1 MIARPIFPEYWRN
14 PIHAAIA
21 LMIVLVVMLMV
32 AGCTSIFD
40 PINQTNTTPPS
51 LQQFPASYKVTI
63 AQPEGTSKYIKMD
76 TDVYNIGEVIEFS
89 VINEG
94 TGTLE
99 CLNDPPTFSVKFQT
113 GSGKW
118 ATRMGTDKPVE
129 TNKTYL
135 EHGKSTQMYRFI
147 TTGWEP
153 NRYRIVSDCG
163 VYREILLRPAPTPAP
178 TVCPQQ
184 GDGSLWVRINP
195 IDDQYAGKKFFING
209 TTNRA
214 VGEELKYLVFPY
226 GMLPKDLNQ
235 GGEKPLSTRASEGVC
250 GENLWSVDVDLKTPQ
265 GYYIMISAGTLN
277 ATAIKR
283 FTVLAIPPP

>member
-1 MIARPIFPEYWRN
+1 MTRLYPTL
-14 PIHAAIA
+14 A
-21 LMIVLVVMLMV
+21 LMILVVCIILT
-32 AGCTSIFD
+32 AGCTSFFD
-40 PINQTNTTPPS
+40 EINQTNTTAPS

-63 AQPEGTSKYIKMD
+63 AQPEGTSKSIKMD
-76 TDVYNIGEVIEFS
+76 TDVYNIGEVVEFS
-89 VINEG
+89 VINVG
-94 TGTLE
+94 AGTLQ

-113 GSGKW
+113 SSGKW

-163 VYREILLRPAPTPAP
+163 VYREILLRHAPTPVP
-178 TVCPQQ
+178 TVCPQK
-184 GDGSLWVRINP
+184 GDEQLWVRINP
-195 IDDQYAGKKFFING
+195 IDGQYAGKKFSIQG

-214 VGEELKYLVFPY
+214 AGEELKYLVFPN

-235 GGEKPLSTRASEGVC
+235 GGENPLSTRVSEGMC
-250 GENLWSVDVDLKTPQ
+250 GENVWSVDVDLKTPQ
-265 GYYIMISAGTLN
+265 EYFIMISAGSLN
-277 ATAIKR
+277 ATAIRR
-283 FTVLAIPPP
+283 FMVSAVPPP

>member
-1 MIARPIFPEYWRN
+1 MTRFYPTPL
-14 PIHAAIA
+14 
-21 LMIVLVVMLMV
+21 LMILVVCILLT
-32 AGCTSIFD
+32 AGCTSLFD
-40 PINQTNTTPPS
+40 EINQTNTTAPS
-51 LQQFPASYKVTI
+51 LQQFPSSYKVTI
-63 AQPEGTSKYIKMD
+63 AQPDGTSKSIKMD

-89 VINEG
+89 VVNEG
-94 TGTLE
+94 AGTLE

-135 EHGKSTQMYRFI
+135 EHGKSTQIYRFI

-163 VYREILLRPAPTPAP
+163 VYREILLRPAPTPVP

-195 IDDQYAGKKFFING
+195 IDGQYAGKKFSIQG

-214 VGEELKYLVFPY
+214 AGEELRYLVFPN
-226 GMLPKDLNQ
+226 GMLPKDLNSS
-235 GGEKPLSTRASEGVC
+235 GEKPLSTRVSGGVC
-250 GENLWSVDVDLKTPQ
+250 GENLWSVDVNEKIPQ
-265 GYYIMISAGTLN
+265 EYFIMISAGSLN
-277 ATAIKR
+277 ATAIRR
-283 FTVLAIPPP
+283 FTLSAIPPP

>member
-1 MIARPIFPEYWRN
+1 MTRFYPTPL
-14 PIHAAIA
+14 
-21 LMIVLVVMLMV
+21 LMILVVCILLT
-32 AGCTSIFD
+32 AGCTSLFD
-40 PINQTNTTPPS
+40 EINQTNTTAPS
-51 LQQFPASYKVTI
+51 LQQFPSSYKVTI
-63 AQPEGTSKYIKMD
+63 AQPDGTSKSMKMD

-89 VINEG
+89 VVNEG
-94 TGTLE
+94 AGTLE

-163 VYREILLRPAPTPAP
+163 VYREILLRPAPTPVP

-184 GDGSLWVRINP
+184 GDGSLWIRINP
-195 IDDQYAGKKFFING
+195 IDGQYAGKKFSIQG

-214 VGEELKYLVFPY
+214 AGEELRYLVFPN
-226 GMLPKDLNQ
+226 GMLPKDLNSS
-235 GGEKPLSTRASEGVC
+235 GEKPLSTRVSEGVC
-250 GENLWSVDVDLKTPQ
+250 GENVWSVDVNEKIPQ
-265 GYYIMISAGTLN
+265 EYFIMISAGSLN
-277 ATAIKR
+277 ATAIRR
-283 FTVLAIPPP
+283 FTLSAIPPP

>member
-1 MIARPIFPEYWRN
+1 MTRFYPTL
-14 PIHAAIA
+14 A
-21 LMIVLVVMLMV
+21 LMILVVCILITS
-32 AGCTSIFD
+32 GCTSFFD
-40 PINQTNTTPPS
+40 EINQTNTTPS

-63 AQPEGTSKYIKMD
+63 AQPDGSSKSIKMD
-76 TDVYNIGEVIEFS
+76 TDMYNIGEVVEFS

-94 TGTLE
+94 AGTLK
-99 CLNDPPTFSVKFQT
+99 CLNNPPTFSVKFQT

-118 ATRMGTDKPVE
+118 ATRMGTDEAVE

-163 VYREILLRPAPTPAP
+163 VYREFLLRPAPTPVP
-178 TVCPQQ
+178 TVYPQQ
-184 GDGSLWVRINP
+184 GDKSLWVRINP
-195 IDDQYAGKKFFING
+195 IDEQYAGKKFSIQG

-214 VGEELKYLVFPY
+214 AGEELKYLVFPS

-235 GGEKPLSTRASEGVC
+235 GDEKPLSTRASEGVC
-250 GENLWSVDVDLKTPQ
+250 GENVWSVDVNEKIPQ
-265 GYYIMISAGTLN
+265 EYFIMISAGSLN
-277 ATAIKR
+277 ATAIRR
-283 FTVLAIPPP
+283 FTVLALPPP

>member
-1 MIARPIFPEYWRN
+1 MTRFFPTL
-14 PIHAAIA
+14 A
-21 LMIVLVVMLMV
+21 LMSLVVCIILT
-32 AGCTSIFD
+32 AGCTSFFD
-40 PINQTNTTPPS
+40 EINQTNTTPS

-63 AQPEGTSKYIKMD
+63 AQPDGTSKSIKMD

-94 TGTLE
+94 AGTLE

-163 VYREILLRPAPTPAP
+163 VYREILLRPAPTPVP

-195 IDDQYAGKKFFING
+195 IDGQYAGKKFTIQG

-214 VGEELKYLVFPY
+214 DGEELRYLVFPN
-226 GMLPKDLNQ
+226 GMLPKDLNSS
-235 GGEKPLSTRASEGVC
+235 GEKPLSTRVSGGVC
-250 GENLWSVDVDLKTPQ
+250 GENLWSVDVNEKIPQ
-265 GYYIMISAGTLN
+265 EYFIMISAGSLN
-277 ATAIKR
+277 ATAIRR
-283 FTVLAIPPP
+283 FTLSAIPPP

>member
-1 MIARPIFPEYWRN
+1 MTRFYPTL
-14 PIHAAIA
+14 A
-21 LMIVLVVMLMV
+21 LMILIVCILITS
-32 AGCTSIFD
+32 GCTSLFD
-40 PINQTNTTPPS
+40 TTNKTNTTPS

-63 AQPEGTSKYIKMD
+63 AQPDGSSKSIKMD
-76 TDVYNIGEVIEFS
+76 TDVYNIGEVVEFF

-94 TGTLE
+94 AGTLQ

-135 EHGKSTQMYRFI
+135 EHGKSTKTERFI

-163 VYREILLRPAPTPAP
+163 VYREIILRPAPTPVP
-178 TVCPQQ
+178 TVCPQK
-184 GDGSLWVRINP
+184 GNEAVWVRINP
-195 IDDQYAGKKFFING
+195 IDGQYAGKKFSIQG

-214 VGEELKYLVFPY
+214 AGEELRYLVFPS

-235 GGEKPLSTRASEGVC
+235 GGEKPLITKVSEGVC
-250 GENLWSVDVDLKTPQ
+250 GENVWSVEVNEKIPQ
-265 GYYIMISAGTLN
+265 EYFIMISAGSLN
-277 ATAIKR
+277 STAIKR
-283 FTVLAIPPP
+283 FTVSAIPPP

>member
-1 MIARPIFPEYWRN
+1 MTRLYPTL
-14 PIHAAIA
+14 A
-21 LMIVLVVMLMV
+21 LMILVVCIILT
-32 AGCTSIFD
+32 AGCTSFFD
-40 PINQTNTTPPS
+40 EINQTNTTAPS

-63 AQPEGTSKYIKMD
+63 AQPEGTSKSIKMD
-76 TDVYNIGEVIEFS
+76 TDVYNIGEVVEFS
-89 VINEG
+89 VINVG
-94 TGTLE
+94 AGTLQ

-113 GSGKW
+113 SSGKW

-163 VYREILLRPAPTPAP
+163 VYREILLRHAPTPVP
-178 TVCPQQ
+178 TVCPQK
-184 GDGSLWVRINP
+184 GDEQLWVRINP
-195 IDDQYAGKKFFING
+195 IDGQYAGKKFSIQG

-214 VGEELKYLVFPY
+214 AGEELKYLVFPN

-235 GGEKPLSTRASEGVC
+235 GGEKPSSTLASEGVC
-250 GENLWSVDVDLKTPQ
+250 GENVWSVDVDLKTPQ
-265 GYYIMISAGTLN
+265 EYFIMISAGSLN
-277 ATAIKR
+277 ATAIRR
-283 FTVLAIPPP
+283 FMVSAVPPP

>member
-1 MIARPIFPEYWRN
+1 MIIRPISPVRWRN
-14 PIHAAIA
+14 PIHVAIS
-21 LMIVLVVMLMV
+21 LMLVLVAVLLV
-32 AGCTSIFD
+32 AGCTSLFD
-40 PINQTNTTPPS
+40 QINQTNTTPS

-63 AQPEGTSKYIKMD
+63 AQPDGSSKSIKMD
-76 TDVYNIGEVIEFS
+76 TDVYNIGEVVEFS

-94 TGTLE
+94 AGTLK
-99 CLNDPPTFSVKFQT
+99 CLNNPPTFSVKFQT

-118 ATRMGTDKPVE
+118 ATRMGTDETVE

-163 VYREILLRPAPTPAP
+163 VYREILLRPSPTPVP
-178 TVCPQQ
+178 TICPQQ
-184 GDGSLWVRINP
+184 GDRSLWVRINP
-195 IDDQYAGKKFFING
+195 IDDQYAGKKFSING

-214 VGEELKYLVFPY
+214 VGEELKYLVFSN

-235 GGEKPLSTRASEGVC
+235 GGEKPLSTWASEGVC
-250 GENLWSVDVDLKTPQ
+250 GENVWSVDVDLINPQ
-265 GYYIMISAGTLN
+265 GYYIMISAGSLN
-277 ATAIKR
+277 ATAIRR
-283 FTVLAIPPP
+283 FTVSEIPPP

>member
-1 MIARPIFPEYWRN
+1 MTRFYPTL
-14 PIHAAIA
+14 A
-21 LMIVLVVMLMV
+21 LMIVIVCILITS
-32 AGCTSIFD
+32 GCTSLFD
-40 PINQTNTTPPS
+40 QINQTNTTPS

-63 AQPEGTSKYIKMD
+63 AQPDGSSKSIKMD
-76 TDVYNIGEVIEFS
+76 TDVYNIGEVVEFF

-94 TGTLE
+94 AGTLQ

-118 ATRMGTDKPVE
+118 ATRMGKDNPVE

-135 EHGKSTQMYRFI
+135 EHGKSTQIERFI

-163 VYREILLRPAPTPAP
+163 VYREILLRPAPTPVP
-178 TVCPQQ
+178 TVCPQKVNEA
-184 GDGSLWVRINP
+184 LWVRINP
-195 IDDQYAGKKFFING
+195 IDGQYADKKFSIQG

-214 VGEELKYLVFPY
+214 AGEELKYLVFPS

-235 GGEKPLSTRASEGVC
+235 GGEKPLSTKVSEGVC
-250 GENLWSVDVDLKTPQ
+250 GENVWSVEVNEKIPQ
-265 GYYIMISAGTLN
+265 EYFIMISAGSLN
-277 ATAIKR
+277 GTAIRR
-283 FTVLAIPPP
+283 FTVSAIPPP